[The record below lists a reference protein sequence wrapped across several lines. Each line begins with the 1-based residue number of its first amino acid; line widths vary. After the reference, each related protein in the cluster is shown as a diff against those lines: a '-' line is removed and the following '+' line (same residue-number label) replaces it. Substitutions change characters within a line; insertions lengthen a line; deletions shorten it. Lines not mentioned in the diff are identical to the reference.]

1 VWVPNRISVLLNP
14 SRLSAGLHDST
25 RIHKKRPFLTQEGKR
40 MNSEILKGKWN
51 QIKGDVKKS
60 FGKLTDDDMLKIDGD
75 ATKAAGLLQ
84 ERYGYTREEAEK
96 KWNEFA
102 GRFSDAAKNAKD
114 DVQKA
119 ADNIKSKM

>member
-1 VWVPNRISVLLNP
+1 
-14 SRLSAGLHDST
+14 
-25 RIHKKRPFLTQEGKR
+25 
-40 MNSEILKGKWN
+40 MNTDILKGKWN

-60 FGKLTDDDMLKIDGD
+60 FGKLTDDDMMVIEGD
-75 ATKAAGLLQ
+75 ATKASGILQ

-96 KWNEFA
+96 KWNEFS
-102 GRFSDAAKNAKD
+102 GRFSATAQNVKD

>member
-1 VWVPNRISVLLNP
+1 
-14 SRLSAGLHDST
+14 
-25 RIHKKRPFLTQEGKR
+25 
-40 MNSEILKGKWN
+40 MNTDILKGKWN

-60 FGKLTDDDMLKIDGD
+60 FGKLTDDDMMVIEGD

-96 KWNEFA
+96 KWNEFS
-102 GRFSDAAKNAKD
+102 GRFSDTAQNVKD
-114 DVQKA
+114 DVKKT

>member
-1 VWVPNRISVLLNP
+1 
-14 SRLSAGLHDST
+14 
-25 RIHKKRPFLTQEGKR
+25 
-40 MNSEILKGKWN
+40 MNTDILKGKWN

-60 FGKLTDDDMLKIDGD
+60 FGKLTDDDMMVIEGD

-102 GRFSDAAKNAKD
+102 GRFSDVAKNVQN
-114 DVQKA
+114 DVKKA